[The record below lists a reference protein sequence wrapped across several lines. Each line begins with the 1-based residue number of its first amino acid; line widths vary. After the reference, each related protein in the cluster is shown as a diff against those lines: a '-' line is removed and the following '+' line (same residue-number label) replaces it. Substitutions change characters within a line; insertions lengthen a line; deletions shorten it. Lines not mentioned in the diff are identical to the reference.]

1 MLISLRVPALVVAAA
16 LAAVVPATLSAQAEC
31 SVDLF
36 TPAQLGQASI
46 LINKAAEDPATEE
59 GLKAL
64 RDAGRLLGDA
74 RRFSGNP
81 NGYAMARAQ
90 LFVLWMHRADTPAA
104 MTPAELGMGRDRETR
119 IQLISSVDSLFT
131 IVETAFPDCVSD
143 IDRWRQSSPW
153 NSRITA
159 AYRNISAGQP
169 DSADFYVREAMIL
182 DRRSP
187 FLYNALAQIAAAR
200 NDMPG
205 MLGHLGKAIEI
216 ASQDTSLNETTR
228 QMRTQY
234 ASVLQGYAAGLPDAA
249 DRNREATRAARLFL
263 ELGLAN
269 PMASDGPAF
278 LSQVLDIGMMTSND
292 TLINEVL
299 TPLLATPDSFPDIS
313 LLLGGETARLKGR
326 AEDAMALYRA
336 ALAKNPNIRDA
347 NYFLSYLL
355 LEANKPAEALP
366 LTTKLM
372 ELDPSNP
379 DNYMMASIATRQAA
393 QTETNAQQKTA
404 MTRRADQLGTQE
416 SSMPQRVQVLSFE
429 RRAEGAKLDGSIE
442 NRGRAAKAF
451 TLEVSFLDAA
461 GAVVETVSTTTAEIA
476 PNAVGEFSVTATKP
490 GIVAW
495 KYAPIR

>member
-1 MLISLRVPALVVAAA
+1 MLINFRVPALVVAAA
-16 LAAVVPATLSAQAEC
+16 LVAVAPRALSAQADC
-31 SVDLF
+31 PVDLF

-46 LINKAAEDPATEE
+46 LVNKAAEDPASEE

-64 RDAGRLLGDA
+64 RDAGRLLTDA
-74 RRFSGNP
+74 RRFSGNAT
-81 NGYAMARAQ
+81 GSAMARAQ

-119 IQLISSVDSLFT
+119 ITLINTVDSLFT
-131 IVETAFPDCVSD
+131 VVETAMPACQAET
-143 IDRWRQSSPW
+143 DRWRQSGPW
-153 NSRITA
+153 NARITA

-200 NDMPG
+200 NDMQG

-216 ASQDTSLNETTR
+216 ASQDTSLAETTR

-249 DRNREATRAARLFL
+249 ERNRELTRAARLFL
-263 ELGLAN
+263 ELGLSA
-269 PMASDGPAF
+269 PMAQDGPAF

-292 TLINEVL
+292 TLINDVL
-299 TPLLATPDSFPDIS
+299 TPLLANPDSFPDIS
-313 LLLGGETARLKGR
+313 LLLGGETARMKTR
-326 AEDAMALYRA
+326 TADAMALYRA

-347 NYFLSYLL
+347 NYFLAYLL
-355 LEANKPAEALP
+355 LDQNKFADALP
-366 LTTKLM
+366 LTTKLI

-379 DNYMMASIATRQAA
+379 DNYMMASIATRQVA
-393 QTETNAQQKTA
+393 QTESNAQQKA
-404 MTRRADQLGTQE
+404 ALTRQADQLGTQE
-416 SSMPQRVQVLSFE
+416 STMPQRVQVLSFE

-451 TLEVSFLDAA
+451 TLEVSFLDAT